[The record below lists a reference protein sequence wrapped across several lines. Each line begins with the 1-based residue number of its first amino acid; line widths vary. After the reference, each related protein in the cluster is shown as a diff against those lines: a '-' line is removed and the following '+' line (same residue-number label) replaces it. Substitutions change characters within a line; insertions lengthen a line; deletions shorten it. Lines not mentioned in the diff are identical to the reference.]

1 MLAGGVVSAGG
12 RIPSASFAATAT
24 PTNST
29 SLGGHAT
36 GAGSKQETR
45 SHSHVGLSDMAASR
59 SPMYAPSRPS
69 PWGSQVGAAVG
80 GMGGDGRS
88 NAQFKSKGKG
98 SGMEEGGDRIS
109 PGLGLLIA
117 GSGDQDLDDSANA
130 IADLIDS
137 VSVRVIGTVTIGS
150 GGTATPAVV
159 SPFSLFGSGVAT
171 HTAYRVQVAA
181 GPREWEVKRRYSSFR
196 QLLVAVTESMGQG
209 TVERLLPGFPIRTV
223 LSSAMDPRVVSER

>member
-1 MLAGGVVSAGG
+1 
-12 RIPSASFAATAT
+12 
-24 PTNST
+24 
-29 SLGGHAT
+29 
-36 GAGSKQETR
+36 
-45 SHSHVGLSDMAASR
+45 
-59 SPMYAPSRPS
+59 
-69 PWGSQVGAAVG
+69 
-80 GMGGDGRS
+80 MGGDGRS